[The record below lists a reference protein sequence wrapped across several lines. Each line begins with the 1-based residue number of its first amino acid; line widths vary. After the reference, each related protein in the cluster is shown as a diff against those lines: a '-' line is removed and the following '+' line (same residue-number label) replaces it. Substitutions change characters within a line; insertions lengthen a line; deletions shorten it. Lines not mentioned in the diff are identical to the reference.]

1 LSSGGF
7 LRDFLNSI
15 LVFIGSTSLTDV
27 EFDAV
32 DLESYGYNQATC
44 SALSLVLDSRESVSS
59 LQDRLKFFFQS
70 KGVTVSEVVSTAKSQ
85 IYIGDVLE

>member
-1 LSSGGF
+1 LLGGT
-7 LRDFLNSI
+7 LRDFLNAI

-27 EFDAV
+27 EFDGIDGELA
-32 DLESYGYNQATC
+32 YGYNQATY

-59 LQDRLKFFFQS
+59 LQDRLKYFFQS
-70 KGVTVSEVVSTAKSQ
+70 KGVTVSEVVPAGKTN